1 MHSDN
6 ETSLKYYNYCLGTEY
21 YLANKW
27 KNDVTYDIS
36 YDGSEFTFSPGEKIY
51 GMKMVPWKEKSL
63 LSGIVKIMATW
74 AIYASAKT
82 RDDNFEDERFRLS
95 TKQALNGGYVSAD
108 VTMYINYTNNMI
120 LDKEEDQNY
129 APLYKYIF
137 PNTRKPE
144 YGGWS
149 ANEWLPKQLMKIN
162 LSDNLSPVT
171 CKYNILDDLYKKYLD
186 ALKENKDIL
195 EKLQCLKIREQIDIP
210 TKFVVYGVCNKFGKD
225 NTDNLGLVGI
235 LYVEHKIP
243 LQDFYKFKEL
253 CNEELDEYLKSFNKT
268 YKDILEMTK
277 EKAAEEFDTFEK
289 IDKFARACGYLRDPR
304 KLTVKYEY
312 LSSPRIYDYVFG
324 DDDKYS
330 DESGLARWEG
340 IKKFYPELYK
350 GLKIILDRYIELKT
364 EYSKNIKSQYDEK
377 FKEIVNKRKEE
388 LMSSTDE
395 NFHEHKYLIVRYIQK
410 YIDNLEPIK
419 MDDFDDIFYT
429 FRIFYQDIMDQIA
442 EIYTKRYRQ
451 KILEYSYEH
460 PRANKMEFTCD
471 DNIFSNIYEP
481 GFSKLFTIE
490 PFATLPNNIQQIL
503 KNPNLLNLRS
513 GLNNII
519 YQSNLHLYFYV
530 NGERV
535 DTHYNMKK
543 QTVYKIDNIQEA
555 IKNLTV
561 VIQQIGINNPNYHEN
576 IKNWLKNFYK
586 DAIIISEDEYLK
598 AVHALLSS
606 PIKLKLEW
614 HEYESNNKPVL
625 YEPIHD
631 KGPKHANRQNAI
643 GSIKWIYD
651 SQKTLDDI
659 ITSTELNSETV
670 EENIYFNIVCEYEN
684 PQIIEENIK
693 KLECYKEAN
702 EKLTV

>member
-27 KNDVTYDIS
+27 KNAVTYDIS

-63 LSGIVKIMATW
+63 LGGIVKIMATW

-253 CNEELDEYLKSFNKT
+253 CNEELDEYLKPFNKT
-268 YKDILEMTK
+268 YNDILEMTK

-340 IKKFYPELYK
+340 IKKFYPELYR

-451 KILEYSYEH
+451 KILEYSYAH

-471 DNIFSNIYEP
+471 DDIFKGYDT
-481 GFSKLFTIE
+481 KLQYLLEIQ
-490 PFATLPNNIQQIL
+490 PFITLPNNIKKIL
-503 KNPNLLNLRS
+503 NQPKLSNLKS
-513 GLNNII
+513 SLNNFKYYAFPHI
-519 YQSNLHLYFYV
+519 QFYV
-530 NGERV
+530 NGKKV
-535 DTHYNMKK
+535 DIRYNAAKE
-543 QTVYKIDNIQEA
+543 TVYKINDLKQAIQ
-555 IKNLTV
+555 NLTV
-561 VIQQIGINNPNYHEN
+561 TFEQTGVNEPDYYMH
-576 IKNWLKNFYK
+576 IKDWLKNNNK
-586 DAIIISEDEYLK
+586 DAIQISQNEYLK
-598 AVHALLSS
+598 TIHAILSS
-606 PIKLKLEW
+606 PIKFKLIWTE
-614 HEYESNNKPVL
+614 HSFNNKPML

-631 KGPKHANRQNAI
+631 KGPKAYNEFN
-643 GSIKWIYD
+643 IKSNKWAYD
-651 SQKTLDDI
+651 SEKSFDDI

>member
-27 KNDVTYDIS
+27 KNAVTYDIS

-63 LSGIVKIMATW
+63 LGGIVKIMATW

-82 RDDNFEDERFRLS
+82 RDNNFEDERFRLS
-95 TKQALNGGYVSAD
+95 KKQALIGGYVSAD
-108 VTMYINYTNNMI
+108 VTMYIDYTNNMI

-162 LSDNLSPVT
+162 LSDDLSPVT

-253 CNEELDEYLKSFNKT
+253 CNEELDEYLKPFNKT

-340 IKKFYPELYK
+340 IKKFYPELYR

-395 NFHEHKYLIVRYIQK
+395 NFHEHKYLIIRYIQK

-451 KILEYSYEH
+451 KILEYSYAH

-471 DNIFSNIYEP
+471 DDIFKGYDT
-481 GFSKLFTIE
+481 KLQYLLEIQ
-490 PFATLPNNIQQIL
+490 PFITLPNNIKKIL
-503 KNPNLLNLRS
+503 NQPKLSNLRS
-513 GLNNII
+513 SLNNFKYYAFPHI
-519 YQSNLHLYFYV
+519 QFYV
-530 NGERV
+530 NGKKV
-535 DTHYNMKK
+535 DIRYNAAKE
-543 QTVYKIDNIQEA
+543 TVYKINDLKQAIQ
-555 IKNLTV
+555 NLTV
-561 VIQQIGINNPNYHEN
+561 TFEQTGINEPDYYMH
-576 IKNWLKNFYK
+576 IKDWLKNNNK
-586 DAIIISEDEYLK
+586 DAIQISQNEYLK
-598 AVHALLSS
+598 TIHAILSS
-606 PIKLKLEW
+606 PIKFKLIWTE
-614 HEYESNNKPVL
+614 HSFNNKPML

-631 KGPKHANRQNAI
+631 KGPKAYNEFN
-643 GSIKWIYD
+643 IKSNKWAYD
-651 SQKTLDDI
+651 SEKSFDDI

>member
-21 YLANKW
+21 YLSNKW
-27 KNDVTYDIS
+27 KNAVTYDIS

-63 LSGIVKIMATW
+63 LGGIVKIMATW

-82 RDDNFEDERFRLS
+82 RDNNFEDERFRLS
-95 TKQALNGGYVSAD
+95 KKQALIGGYVSAD

-162 LSDNLSPVT
+162 LSDDLSPVT

-253 CNEELDEYLKSFNKT
+253 CNEELDEYLKPFNKT
-268 YKDILEMTK
+268 YNDILEMTK

-340 IKKFYPELYK
+340 IKKFYPELYR

-471 DNIFSNIYEP
+471 DDIFKGYDT
-481 GFSKLFTIE
+481 KLQYLLEIQ
-490 PFATLPNNIQQIL
+490 PFITLPNNIKKIL
-503 KNPNLLNLRS
+503 NQPKLSNLRS
-513 GLNNII
+513 SLNNFKYYAFPHI
-519 YQSNLHLYFYV
+519 QFYV
-530 NGERV
+530 NGKKV
-535 DTHYNMKK
+535 DIRYNAAKE
-543 QTVYKIDNIQEA
+543 TVYKINDLKQAIQ
-555 IKNLTV
+555 NLTV
-561 VIQQIGINNPNYHEN
+561 TFEQSGVNEPDYYMH
-576 IKNWLKNFYK
+576 IKDWLKNNNK
-586 DAIIISEDEYLK
+586 DAIQISQNEYLK
-598 AVHALLSS
+598 TIHAILSS
-606 PIKLKLEW
+606 PIKFKLIWTE
-614 HEYESNNKPVL
+614 HSFNNKPML

-631 KGPKHANRQNAI
+631 KGPKAYNEFN
-643 GSIKWIYD
+643 IKSNKWAYD
-651 SQKTLDDI
+651 SEKSFDDI
-659 ITSTELNSETV
+659 IASTELNSENI
-670 EENIYFNIVCEYEN
+670 ENNICFSIVCEYEN

>member
-27 KNDVTYDIS
+27 KNAVTYDIS

-63 LSGIVKIMATW
+63 LGGIVKIMATW

-82 RDDNFEDERFRLS
+82 RDNNFEDERFRLS
-95 TKQALNGGYVSAD
+95 KKQALNGGYVSAD
-108 VTMYINYTNNMI
+108 VTMYIDYTNNMI

-162 LSDNLSPVT
+162 LSDDLSPVT

-210 TKFVVYGVCNKFGKD
+210 TKFVVYGVCNKFGNDRKD
-225 NTDNLGLVGI
+225 QLGLVGI

-253 CNEELDEYLKSFNKT
+253 CNEELDEYLKPFNKT
-268 YKDILEMTK
+268 YNDILEMTK

-340 IKKFYPELYK
+340 IKKFYPELYR

-395 NFHEHKYLIVRYIQK
+395 NFHEHKYLIIRYIQK

-429 FRIFYQDIMDQIA
+429 FRIFYQDIMDQIS

-471 DNIFSNIYEP
+471 DDIFKGYDT
-481 GFSKLFTIE
+481 KLQYLLEIQ
-490 PFATLPNNIQQIL
+490 PFITLPNNIKKIL
-503 KNPNLLNLRS
+503 NQPKLSNLRS
-513 GLNNII
+513 SLNNFKYYAFPHI
-519 YQSNLHLYFYV
+519 QFYV
-530 NGERV
+530 NGKKV
-535 DTHYNMKK
+535 DIRYNAAKE
-543 QTVYKIDNIQEA
+543 TVYKINDLKQAIQ
-555 IKNLTV
+555 NLTV
-561 VIQQIGINNPNYHEN
+561 TFEQTGVNESDYYMH
-576 IKNWLKNFYK
+576 IKDWLKNNNK
-586 DAIIISEDEYLK
+586 DAVQISQNEYLK
-598 AVHALLSS
+598 TIHAILSS
-606 PIKLKLEW
+606 PIKFKLIWTE
-614 HEYESNNKPVL
+614 HSFNNKPML

-631 KGPKHANRQNAI
+631 KGPKDYNEFN
-643 GSIKWIYD
+643 IKSNKWAYD
-651 SQKTLDDI
+651 SEKSFDDI